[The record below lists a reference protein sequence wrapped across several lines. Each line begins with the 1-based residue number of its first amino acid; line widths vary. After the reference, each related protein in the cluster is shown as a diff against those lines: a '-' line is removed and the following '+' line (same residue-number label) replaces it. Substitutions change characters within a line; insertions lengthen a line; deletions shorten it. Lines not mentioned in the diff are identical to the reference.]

1 MILTPNILYSILR
14 ACAIDIRVQ
23 FGCVEKTHS
32 NFGDIYGTIP
42 TICIQ
47 KYFSHPFVIL
57 NISNEKFYFL
67 EKALYIDTMIESA
80 IPSFNIYEGFL
91 ELYRS
96 DTTTVCI
103 ADYSYVDDVHQYMI
117 NNYVHWLSS

>member
-14 ACAIDIRVQ
+14 TCSIDIRVR
-23 FGCVEKTHS
+23 FGCVEKTRPD
-32 NFGDIYGTIP
+32 FDAIYRTIP
-42 TICIQ
+42 TINIQ

-67 EKALYIDTMIESA
+67 EKALYIDTMMESD

-91 ELYRS
+91 ELYRD

-103 ADYSYVDDVHQYMI
+103 ADYSYVNDVHQYMI
-117 NNYVHWLSS
+117 NNYVHRL